1 MIKQV
6 KKDIKLRAVF
16 NNLKDD
22 ISKLSEELENL
33 KHEIR
38 QTEEKHNVKTS
49 RKFLRFLKNS
59 HIKLTRMKPKLFE
72 KNLTVHKV
80 LGDVS
85 GDEIEVRYLEVD
97 KLKDELVELYQ
108 IWDSCMNL
116 VKSSLWL
123 SFLISTS
130 WRFNLLQ
137 ASLAST

>member
-1 MIKQV
+1 MI
-6 KKDIKLRAVF
+6 
-16 NNLKDD
+16 
-22 ISKLSEELENL
+22 
-33 KHEIR
+33 
-38 QTEEKHNVKTS
+38 
-49 RKFLRFLKNS
+49 KNS

-116 VKSSLWL
+116 VCQHLLRAEESEKTVRDLESGLVGL
-123 SFLISTS
+123 NFNILFTVFL
-130 WRFNLLQ
+130 
-137 ASLAST
+137 